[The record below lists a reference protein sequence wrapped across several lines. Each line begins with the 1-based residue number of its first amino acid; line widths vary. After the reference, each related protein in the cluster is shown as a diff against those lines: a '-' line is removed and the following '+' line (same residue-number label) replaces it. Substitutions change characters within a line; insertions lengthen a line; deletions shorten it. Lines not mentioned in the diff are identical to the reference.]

1 MSPTKWGIVSS
12 GLISGDFVNSI
23 FSLNNSTD
31 HQVKITT
38 FFKKI
43 QYYETIFKKMLLVE
57 IRLWL
62 LQLEI

>member
-1 MSPTKWGIVSS
+1 MSSTKWGIVST

-38 FFKKI
+38 FFKKYNI
-43 QYYETIFKKMLLVE
+43 MKLILKNTIYYLS
-57 IRLWL
+57 
-62 LQLEI
+62 